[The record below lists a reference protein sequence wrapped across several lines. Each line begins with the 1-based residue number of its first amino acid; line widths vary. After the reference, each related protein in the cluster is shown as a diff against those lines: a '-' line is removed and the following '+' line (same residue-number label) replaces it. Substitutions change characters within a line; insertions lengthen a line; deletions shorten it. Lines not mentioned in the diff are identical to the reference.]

1 MSEVYFYHL
10 THTRLEVAL
19 PQILERALSAQ
30 WSVELRIGM
39 AVDVEHISDAIWK
52 GPDESFLP
60 NCLEDSDKLQD
71 YPIVLSKSSLS
82 EVRDCL
88 IIIDQVNLKENEV
101 KKFKRVCLLF
111 DAKNE
116 VELTNAR
123 KTWKS
128 LSNAG
133 VNTVYWAEDQ
143 GTWKRKK

>member
-19 PQILERALSAQ
+19 PKILERALSAE

-39 AVDVEHISDAIWK
+39 ERDVETTSDAIWK

-88 IIIDQVNLKENEV
+88 IVMDQVNLKENEV

-116 VELTNAR
+116 VELSNAR

>member
-19 PQILERALSAQ
+19 PKILERALSAE

-39 AVDVEHISDAIWK
+39 ERDEETISDAIWK

-71 YPIVLSKSSLS
+71 HPIVLSKSSLS

-88 IIIDQVNLKENEV
+88 IVMDQVNLKENEV

>member
-19 PQILERALSAQ
+19 PKILERALSAE

-39 AVDVEHISDAIWK
+39 ERDEETISDAIWK

-71 YPIVLSKSSLS
+71 HPIVLSKSSLS

-88 IIIDQVNLKENEV
+88 IVIDQVSLKENEV

-123 KTWKS
+123 ETWKS

>member
-19 PQILERALSAQ
+19 PKILERALSAE

-39 AVDVEHISDAIWK
+39 ERDEETISDAIWK

-71 YPIVLSKSSLS
+71 HPIVLSKSSLS

-88 IIIDQVNLKENEV
+88 IVIDQVNLKENEV

-143 GTWKRKK
+143 GTWKRKN

>member
-10 THTRLEVAL
+10 THTRFEVAL
-19 PQILERALSAQ
+19 PKILERALSAE

-39 AVDVEHISDAIWK
+39 ERDEETISDAIWK

-71 YPIVLSKSSLS
+71 HPIVLSKSSLS

-88 IIIDQVNLKENEV
+88 IVIDQVNLKENEV

>member
-19 PQILERALSAQ
+19 PKILERALSAE
-30 WSVELRIGM
+30 WSVELRIGIER
-39 AVDVEHISDAIWK
+39 DEETISDAIWK

-71 YPIVLSKSSLS
+71 HPIVLSKSSLS

-88 IIIDQVNLKENEV
+88 VVIDQVNLKENEV

-143 GTWKRKK
+143 GKWKRKK

>member
-19 PQILERALSAQ
+19 PKILERALSAE

-39 AVDVEHISDAIWK
+39 ERDEETISDAIWK

-71 YPIVLSKSSLS
+71 HPIVLSKSSLS

-88 IIIDQVNLKENEV
+88 IVIDQVNLKENEV

-143 GTWKRKK
+143 GKWKRKK

>member
-19 PQILERALSAQ
+19 PKILERALSAE

-39 AVDVEHISDAIWK
+39 ERDEETISDAIWK

-88 IIIDQVNLKENEV
+88 IVIDQVNLQENEV

-111 DAKNE
+111 DTKNE

-123 KTWKS
+123 ETWKS

>member
-19 PQILERALSAQ
+19 PKILERALSAD
-30 WSVELRIGM
+30 WSVELRIGIER
-39 AVDVEHISDAIWK
+39 DEETISDAIWK

-88 IIIDQVNLKENEV
+88 IVIDQVNLKENEV

>member
-19 PQILERALSAQ
+19 PKILERALSAE
-30 WSVELRIGM
+30 WSVELRIGIER
-39 AVDVEHISDAIWK
+39 DEETISDAIWK

-71 YPIVLSKSSLS
+71 HPIVLSKSSLS

>member
-19 PQILERALSAQ
+19 PKILERALSAE

-39 AVDVEHISDAIWK
+39 ERDEETISDAIWK

-71 YPIVLSKSSLS
+71 HPIVLSKSSLS

-143 GTWKRKK
+143 GTWKRKN

>member
-19 PQILERALSAQ
+19 PKILERALSAE

-39 AVDVEHISDAIWK
+39 ERDEETISDAIWK

-71 YPIVLSKSSLS
+71 HPIVLSKSSLS

>member
-19 PQILERALSAQ
+19 PKILERALSAE
-30 WSVELRIGM
+30 WSVELRIGIER
-39 AVDVEHISDAIWK
+39 DEETISDAIWK

-71 YPIVLSKSSLS
+71 HPIVLSKSSLS

-143 GTWKRKK
+143 GKWKRKK

>member
-19 PQILERALSAQ
+19 PKILERALSAE

-39 AVDVEHISDAIWK
+39 ERDEETISDAIWK

-60 NCLEDSDKLQD
+60 NCLEGSDKLQD
-71 YPIVLSKSSLS
+71 HPIVLSKSSLS

-88 IIIDQVNLKENEV
+88 VVIDQVNLKENEV

>member
-1 MSEVYFYHL
+1 M
-10 THTRLEVAL
+10 
-19 PQILERALSAQ
+19 
-30 WSVELRIGM
+30 ELRIGM
-39 AVDVEHISDAIWK
+39 ERDEETISDAIWK

-71 YPIVLSKSSLS
+71 HPIVLSKSSLS

-88 IIIDQVNLKENEV
+88 VVIDQVNLKENEV

-111 DAKNE
+111 DSKNE

>member
-19 PQILERALSAQ
+19 PKILERALSAE

-39 AVDVEHISDAIWK
+39 ERDEETISDAIWK

-71 YPIVLSKSSLS
+71 HPIVLSKSSLS

-88 IIIDQVNLKENEV
+88 IVIDQVSLKENEV

>member
-19 PQILERALSAQ
+19 PKILERALSAE
-30 WSVELRIGM
+30 WSVELRIGIER
-39 AVDVEHISDAIWK
+39 DEETISDAIWK

-71 YPIVLSKSSLS
+71 HPIVLSKSSLS

-88 IIIDQVNLKENEV
+88 IVMDQVNLKENEV

-143 GTWKRKK
+143 GTWKRKN

>member
-19 PQILERALSAQ
+19 PKILERALSAE

-39 AVDVEHISDAIWK
+39 ERDEETISDAIWK

-71 YPIVLSKSSLS
+71 HPIVLSKSSLS

-88 IIIDQVNLKENEV
+88 VVIDQVNLKENEV

-143 GTWKRKK
+143 GTWKRKN

>member
-19 PQILERALSAQ
+19 PKILERALSAE

-39 AVDVEHISDAIWK
+39 ERDEETISDAIWK

-88 IIIDQVNLKENEV
+88 IVIDQVNLKENEV

>member
-1 MSEVYFYHL
+1 MSEVFFYHL

-39 AVDVEHISDAIWK
+39 EVDVEHISDAIWK

-60 NCLEDSDKLQD
+60 HCLEDNVKFKDF
-71 YPIVLSKSSLS
+71 PIVLSKLRLY
-82 EVRDCL
+82 EIRDCL
-88 IIIDQVNLKENEV
+88 VVIDRAELQKNEV

-111 DAKNE
+111 DANNE
-116 VELTNAR
+116 IELTNAR
-123 KTWKS
+123 EIWKS
-128 LSNAG
+128 LSDDG

-143 GTWKRKK
+143 GKWKRKK

>member
-19 PQILERALSAQ
+19 PKILERALSAE

-39 AVDVEHISDAIWK
+39 ERDEETISDAIWK

-60 NCLEDSDKLQD
+60 NCLEDSDKFQEH
-71 YPIVLSKSSLS
+71 PIVLSKSPLS

-88 IIIDQVNLKENEV
+88 IVIDQVNLKENEV